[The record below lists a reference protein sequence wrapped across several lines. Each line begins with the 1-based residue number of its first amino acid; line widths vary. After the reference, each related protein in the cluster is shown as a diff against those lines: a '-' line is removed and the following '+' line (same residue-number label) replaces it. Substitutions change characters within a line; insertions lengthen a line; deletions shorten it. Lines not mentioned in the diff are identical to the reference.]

1 MHSGDIFLFS
11 ISSSVSSDGLLKAW
25 HIHTGRDEWPK
36 ERFHAWRKNHPLGLS
51 MEREKELFRVFIVN
65 FLQAMNA
72 PKKVTMCG
80 RGITPLGFLNALL
93 LHIGP
98 ANRHKG

>member
-1 MHSGDIFLFS
+1 MREGGITPLS
-11 ISSSVSSDGLLKAW
+11 
-25 HIHTGRDEWPK
+25 
-36 ERFHAWRKNHPLGLS
+36 LGLS
-51 MEREKELFRVFIVN
+51 GDDISSLESPREEELFQALIVN